1 MNPVNRWL
9 DGGHPYCIVLTELLR
24 QSTHETDG
32 PSMPEEHNEDIAVM
46 ALDYPSMIHG
56 RRTSSA
62 GGRAR
67 WSRCFERPKSNDAAM
82 KDLYEGCG
90 FSAPMPK
97 TSEEWAMFSSQNAEL
112 QQALAD
118 LSATQQQLLLQ
129 EKMAGLGKLVAGI
142 AHEMNTLVGAIES
155 ALDLSNV
162 SPRRSPG

>member
-1 MNPVNRWL
+1 
-9 DGGHPYCIVLTELLR
+9 
-24 QSTHETDG
+24 
-32 PSMPEEHNEDIAVM
+32 
-46 ALDYPSMIHG
+46 
-56 RRTSSA
+56 
-62 GGRAR
+62 
-67 WSRCFERPKSNDAAM
+67 
-82 KDLYEGCG
+82 
-90 FSAPMPK
+90 MPK
-97 TSEEWAMFSSQNAEL
+97 ASEEWAMFSSQNAEL

>member
-9 DGGHPYCIVLTELLR
+9 DGGHPYFIVLTELLR

-32 PSMPEEHNEDIAVM
+32 PSMPEEHNEGHRRDGPRLP
-46 ALDYPSMIHG
+46 LDDSW
-56 RRTSSA
+56 A
-62 GGRAR
+62 
-67 WSRCFERPKSNDAAM
+67 

>member
-32 PSMPEEHNEDIAVM
+32 PSMPEEHNEGHRRDGPRLP
-46 ALDYPSMIHG
+46 LDDSW
-56 RRTSSA
+56 A
-62 GGRAR
+62 
-67 WSRCFERPKSNDAAM
+67 
-82 KDLYEGCG
+82 KDLERWRAG
-90 FSAPMPK
+90 K
-97 TSEEWAMFSSQNAEL
+97 V
-112 QQALAD
+112 
-118 LSATQQQLLLQ
+118 
-129 EKMAGLGKLVAGI
+129 AGLGKLVAGI